1 MKIIWNTIGTTFNS
15 FISLFLLVVVTRLN
29 GIETAGVFSL
39 AFTFSLLMQ
48 TISNYGGRIYQVSDT
63 VEEFSFSEYFSSR
76 LKTSLITILI
86 TIIYAYFMKQS
97 NIGILFSLV
106 IIKIIESFS
115 DVIYGEFQKNDKLD
129 YIGKSLFYK
138 SIISAI
144 VFTII
149 DILTK
154 NIFYSIMGMVLTTMI
169 IFVFYDLKLLKNY
182 NKIKIIFN
190 NKVFKKSK
198 YVFILSFVTL
208 LIINAPR
215 FIGEKGLSSEE
226 FGYLGILMMIPTV
239 MALFGQFVAQ
249 PIVINL
255 SLYYKKKDEPN
266 FSKLIKKSNLIIII
280 LGLLT
285 CIVAVTIG
293 PSVLKILYGISFEKY
308 RFIFCVLIVAGTLN
322 SITAI
327 LSNALTILRETKIQF
342 YMYIL
347 VLFIEIVVLTNFY
360 NNDLTRL
367 IWCFVSSMII
377 QIILFYTIFIT
388 CKRKKIKE
396 EKNIWKLYF

>member
-182 NKIKIIFN
+182 NKIKIDFN

-293 PSVLKILYGISFEKY
+293 PSV
-308 RFIFCVLIVAGTLN
+308 
-322 SITAI
+322 
-327 LSNALTILRETKIQF
+327 
-342 YMYIL
+342 
-347 VLFIEIVVLTNFY
+347 
-360 NNDLTRL
+360 
-367 IWCFVSSMII
+367 
-377 QIILFYTIFIT
+377 
-388 CKRKKIKE
+388 
-396 EKNIWKLYF
+396 